1 MVYGELIETK
11 MNEISFIGGGEQE
24 GSRWAK
30 LALNQTVLSMV
41 QVIFNVMPVVLLMV
55 DELF

>member
-24 GSRWAK
+24 GSRWAE

-55 DELF
+55 EELF

>member
-1 MVYGELIETK
+1 MKLVLLEGK
-11 MNEISFIGGGEQE
+11 QE
-24 GSRWAK
+24 GSRWAE

-55 DELF
+55 EELF